1 MRTIKRFEIN
11 GDKLRKEFTQRNL
24 QLSNTSEEIGFS
36 RGYLNK
42 CCNDQKIPVSVLQ
55 LLDIKYGI
63 KLDDIK
69 LDDIKN
75 EETKPVYQI
84 ETKDESL
91 VLQEIDSLGNDLNEN
106 TKQLAEITSLLKE
119 MAENNEKTTKTFNVT
134 CAILTKNAEQIVAN
148 QQRQINALTSI
159 LNEVK

>member
-42 CCNDQKIPVSVLQ
+42 CCNDQMIPVSVLQ

-69 LDDIKN
+69 K

-84 ETKDESL
+84 GAKDDSL
-91 VLQEIDSLGNDLNEN
+91 VLQAIDSLGNDLNEN
-106 TKQLAEITSLLKE
+106 TKQLAEITSLLKT
-119 MAENNEKTTKTFNVT
+119 MVENNEKTIKTFNVT
-134 CAILTKNAEQIVAN
+134 CAILTKNAEQIIAN
-148 QQRQINALTSI
+148 Q
-159 LNEVK
+159 